1 MLPRFLAARAGAA
14 LDAAMQRAILDLAW
28 RIEELLHW
36 FALADPVLEAA
47 IASPLTRAEL
57 GLGPLPDSP
66 SPPLDSPR
74 RPRSDSK
81 A

>member
-36 FALADPVLEAA
+36 FAQADTVLAAA

-57 GLGPLPDSP
+57 GIGPLPDSP
-66 SPPLDSPR
+66 PPPLESPPG
-74 RPRSDSK
+74 PRSK
-81 A
+81 RHA